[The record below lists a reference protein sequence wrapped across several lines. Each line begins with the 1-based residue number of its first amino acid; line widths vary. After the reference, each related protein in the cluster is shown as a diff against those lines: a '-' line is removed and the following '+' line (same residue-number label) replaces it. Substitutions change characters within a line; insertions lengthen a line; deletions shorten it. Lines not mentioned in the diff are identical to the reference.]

1 MLKVMT
7 LVGTRPELIKMS
19 RVIAELDA
27 QVDHVLVHSGQNYD
41 YELNQVFFDDL
52 QIRKPDY
59 FLGAAGDTAA
69 KTIGDV
75 IIKSD
80 EIFEQEKPD
89 ALLLY
94 GDTNTCLA
102 VIAAKRRKIPVF
114 HMEAG
119 NRCFD
124 QRVPEELN
132 RKVLDHLSD
141 INMVLTEHAR
151 RYLIAEGI
159 RPETIIKTGSHMQE
173 VLAYYMDDIQKSDV
187 LAREG
192 LTEDKFFLVS
202 VHREENV
209 DTPQNLRDLLDT
221 LRHLADTYEY
231 PIIVSTH
238 PRTRKRLEAVGDA
251 LDHPLI
257 RFVKP
262 FGLLDYISL
271 IGEAEERCDR
281 PEGFLAGDRH
291 VLGDVGENGGFIE
304 RAAERMGLAAL
315 DDARALGNRVRDV
328 LLDLGERR
336 LVDQR
341 SEDDALVEAV
351 TGLELGDCRGEFGRK
366 GFIGTVLDVDA
377 VGAHAGLAVV
387 AVLGDQRA
395 LDGGI
400 EIGIIEDDERSIAA
414 KLETELLDGRGTLAI
429 ELGADFGRTGEGQLA
444 HGRVRGH
451 FRADL
456 AGRTGDDAE

>member
-19 RVIAELDA
+19 RVIAELDK
-27 QVDHVLVHSGQNYD
+27 QVNHVLVHSGQNYD
-41 YELNQVFFDDL
+41 FELNQVFFDDL
-52 QIRKPDY
+52 EIRKPDY

-69 KTIGDV
+69 KTIAEV
-75 IIKSD
+75 ISKAD
-80 EIFEQEKPD
+80 EVFEAEKPD

-159 RPETIIKTGSHMQE
+159 RPETIIKTGSHMEE
-173 VLAYYMDDIQKSDV
+173 VLDYYMPKILTSDV

-192 LTEDKFFLVS
+192 LEQDKFFIIS
-202 VHREENV
+202 AHREENV
-209 DTPQNLRDLLDT
+209 DTPENLRDLLKT
-221 LRHLADTYEY
+221 LRALADKYQY

-238 PRTRKRLEAVGDA
+238 PRTRKRLEAIGES

-257 RFVKP
+257 RFSKP
-262 FGLLDYISL
+262 FGLLDYIKLQMSAFCVLSDSGTITEEASL
-271 IGEAEERCDR
+271 LNLPAITIRNAHER
-281 PEGFLAGDRH
+281 PEGMDEGTLIMSGLKVDGVLDAVRVVTSQHDRSQR
-291 VLGDVGENGGFIE
+291 VIPV
-304 RAAERMGLAAL
+304 
-315 DDARALGNRVRDV
+315 VRDYQAGPVSKQVVRVV
-328 LLDLGERR
+328 LSYTDYINR
-336 LVDQR
+336 
-341 SEDDALVEAV
+341 
-351 TGLELGDCRGEFGRK
+351 
-366 GFIGTVLDVDA
+366 TVW
-377 VGAHAGLAVV
+377 
-387 AVLGDQRA
+387 
-395 LDGGI
+395 
-400 EIGIIEDDERSIAA
+400 S
-414 KLETELLDGRGTLAI
+414 KS
-429 ELGADFGRTGEGQLA
+429 
-444 HGRVRGH
+444 
-451 FRADL
+451 
-456 AGRTGDDAE
+456 

>member
-19 RVIAELDA
+19 RVIAELDK
-27 QVDHVLVHSGQNYD
+27 QVNHVLVHSGQNYD
-41 YELNQVFFDDL
+41 FELNQVFFDDL
-52 QIRKPDY
+52 EIRKPDY

-69 KTIGDV
+69 KTIAEV
-75 IIKSD
+75 ISKAD
-80 EIFEQEKPD
+80 EVFESEKPD

-159 RPETIIKTGSHMQE
+159 RPETIIKTGSHMEE
-173 VLAYYMDDIQKSDV
+173 VLDYYMPKILTSDV

-192 LTEDKFFLVS
+192 LEQDKFFIIS
-202 VHREENV
+202 AHREENV
-209 DTPQNLRDLLDT
+209 DTPENLRDLLKT
-221 LRHLADTYEY
+221 LRALADKYQY

-238 PRTRKRLEAVGDA
+238 PRTRKRLEAIGES

-257 RFVKP
+257 RFSKP
-262 FGLLDYISL
+262 FGLLDYIKLQMSAFCVLSDSGTITEEASL
-271 IGEAEERCDR
+271 LNLPAITIRNAHER
-281 PEGFLAGDRH
+281 PEGMDEGTLIMSGLKVEGVLDAVRVVTSQHDRSQR
-291 VLGDVGENGGFIE
+291 VIPV
-304 RAAERMGLAAL
+304 
-315 DDARALGNRVRDV
+315 VRDYQAGPVSKQVVRVV
-328 LLDLGERR
+328 LSYTDYINR
-336 LVDQR
+336 
-341 SEDDALVEAV
+341 
-351 TGLELGDCRGEFGRK
+351 
-366 GFIGTVLDVDA
+366 TVW
-377 VGAHAGLAVV
+377 
-387 AVLGDQRA
+387 
-395 LDGGI
+395 
-400 EIGIIEDDERSIAA
+400 S
-414 KLETELLDGRGTLAI
+414 KS
-429 ELGADFGRTGEGQLA
+429 
-444 HGRVRGH
+444 
-451 FRADL
+451 
-456 AGRTGDDAE
+456 